1 MTFSLLLQKAKPES
15 GITGRGEGK
24 GQEMEE
30 EVKQQLWGLRA
41 LNGLHSGL
49 LWAVLGLSLPA
60 DRSGSPSRFDNS
72 LNP

>member
-1 MTFSLLLQKAKPES
+1 M
-15 GITGRGEGK
+15 
-24 GQEMEE
+24 E